1 MVSPGTNAVPKIC
14 LTISVFGS
22 PVPASASKT
31 LITSARFVGA
41 ETESTIAAPI
51 KLLAVTAVPAYVESN
66 FRKVAS

>member
-1 MVSPGTNAVPKIC
+1 
-14 LTISVFGS
+14 LTINVFGS

-66 FRKVAS
+66 FR